1 MCEVIAFLETL
12 LKFVS
17 YYQQPYQVFLS
28 IGYVQVTKM
37 KSSLPP
43 AYYRSGKP
51 NNKLNSIP
59 PEFTPDS
66 PYQSASFPDL
76 TRYQSDTVYNTQQQ
90 QDGSDF
96 PITALKQYVSQ
107 KMASVQRGRPKLEP
121 VIPKGGSSQLLV
133 KEPLT
138 PVDGMICFFYM

>member
-1 MCEVIAFLETL
+1 M
-12 LKFVS
+12 S
-17 YYQQPYQVFLS
+17 
-28 IGYVQVTKM
+28 
-37 KSSLPP
+37 P

-51 NNKLNSIP
+51 NNKLGSIP

-66 PYQSASFPDL
+66 PYQSATFPDL

-90 QDGSDF
+90 DDSDF
-96 PITALKQYVSQ
+96 PLTALKQYVSQ
-107 KMASVQRGRPKLEP
+107 KMASGQRARPKTEP

-138 PVDGMICFFYM
+138 PVDGMICFFCMQCKQLIIGLSVYNFATKI